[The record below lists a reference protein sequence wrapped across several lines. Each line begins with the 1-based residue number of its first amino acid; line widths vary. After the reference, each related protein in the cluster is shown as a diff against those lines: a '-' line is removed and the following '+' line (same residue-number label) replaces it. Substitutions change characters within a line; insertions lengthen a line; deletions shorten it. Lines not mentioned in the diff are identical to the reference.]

1 MIIGQTVFG
10 GTYFSPWFPRRGDAA
25 LFAGEVIAAGGAT
38 LTLGLQTKNSEDAD
52 QNNITTASTGTI
64 ASVTGIGAG
73 VVGTVTG
80 SSLKEL
86 VRFAYVAAGSSTQ
99 WVHFR
104 VLPPAWRMNG
114 A

>member
-1 MIIGQTVFG
+1 MIIGQTVFS
-10 GTYFSPWFPRRGDAA
+10 GTYFSPWFPRQGDAA
-25 LFAGEVIAAGGAT
+25 LFSGEVVAAGGAT
-38 LTLGLQTKNSEDAD
+38 LTLGIQTKNREDPD
-52 QNNITTASTGTI
+52 QNTITTASTGTI
-64 ASVTGIGAG
+64 ASTTGLGAG

-80 SSLKEL
+80 TGLKEL
-86 VRFAYVAAGSSTQ
+86 VRFAYVSVGTTTQ